1 MGIFNKKENN
11 EYEHIYV
18 NNILYNPKSKRIKF
32 CDIDK
37 AFAAVINS
45 DRISV
50 IRKMAEKVLNEKFPD
65 YEIKH

>member
-1 MGIFNKKENN
+1 MT
-11 EYEHIYV
+11 YEEAYRRCKTAEELLEMA
-18 NNILYNPKSKRIKF
+18 NI
-32 CDIDK
+32 DM

>member
-1 MGIFNKKENN
+1 MT
-11 EYEHIYV
+11 YEEAYRQCKTAEELLEMA
-18 NNILYNPKSKRIKF
+18 NT
-32 CDIDK
+32 DM

-50 IRKMAEKVLNEKFPD
+50 IRKMAENVLNEKFPD